1 MITDPYKVLGV
12 PHDASNDDI
21 KKQYRKLSRIYHP
34 DANINNPNKDQA
46 EAKFKEIQQA
56 YTRIMDMRERGEQY
70 GSYGGS
76 AGQGGFDGYGSSGGF
91 GGFSGTYN
99 RQNQNEP
106 IELQAAYNDIRS
118 GHYAEALHVLSTVSE
133 RNARWYYLS
142 GVANAGAGNNILALE
157 HARQASALEPSNQEY
172 AFFLQ
177 QLQSG
182 GQWYRSMGQGYGYP
196 SMNMGDCCY
205 KLMLWN
211 LFCGCCCR
219 PF

>member
-1 MITDPYKVLGV
+1 MTDPYKVLGV
-12 PHDASNDDI
+12 PHDASNDEI

-34 DANINNPNKDQA
+34 DANVNNPNKAQA

-56 YTRIMDMRERGEQY
+56 YTQIMDMRERGEHSD
-70 GSYGGS
+70 SYGGHS
-76 AGQGGFDGYGSSGGF
+76 NYGGF
-91 GGFSGTYN
+91 GGYGGFGEFGGAYS
-99 RQNQNEP
+99 RQNPNEP
-106 IELQAAYNDIRS
+106 IELQAAYNYIRS
-118 GHYAEALHVLSTVSE
+118 GHYTEALHVLSNIAE

-142 GVANAGAGNNILALE
+142 GMANAGAGNNILALE
-157 HARQASALEPSNQEY
+157 HARQAVALEPSNQEY
-172 AFFLQ
+172 AFFLE
-177 QLQSG
+177 QLKSG

-219 PF
+219 PC